1 MAPLK
6 SFSPLVLASFAA
18 ARQCSQFLIPVEIS
32 SRQGQF
38 NEIPVET
45 NLDTGAFAIRFSEFQ
60 GNYSDALLQDFQTL
74 RGSYEISAQYCRPDN
89 GSSGTIQV
97 LTHGIG
103 FDKT

>member
-6 SFSPLVLASFAA
+6 ALSPLFLASFVA
-18 ARQCSQFLIPVEIS
+18 ARQCSTFLIPVDVS

-38 NEIPVET
+38 SEIPVET
-45 NLDTGAFAIRFSEFQ
+45 NLEVGAFAIRFSEFQ
-60 GNYSDALLQDFQTL
+60 GNYSDALFEDFQTL
-74 RGSYEISAQYCRPDN
+74 QGSYKISAQYCKPDT
-89 GSSGTIQV
+89 GSSGTIQL

>member
-1 MAPLK
+1 MTLIK
-6 SFSPLVLASFAA
+6 RLSPLVLASFAA
-18 ARQCSQFLIPVEIS
+18 ARQCSTFLIPVDIS

-38 NEIPVET
+38 SEIPVET
-45 NLDTGAFAIRFSEFQ
+45 NLDIGAFAIRFSEFQ
-60 GNYSDALLQDFQTL
+60 GNYSETLLEDFQTL
-74 RGSYEISAQYCRPDN
+74 QGSYEISAQYCRPDN